1 MLAYG
6 FPGPPSSGAAW
17 DRLKAD
23 LAVVLA
29 GSAALCVWDP
39 GTAGLGYGGA
49 AVEAGSSARPD
60 EGAALDG
67 GDAQLCFTLH
77 MGLGE
82 VEDVWVFFHC
92 FSSRY
97 RRWSSRA
104 D

>member
-6 FPGPPSSGAAW
+6 LPGPPSSGAAW

-49 AVEAGSSARPD
+49 AVEAGGSARPD

-82 VEDVWVFFHC
+82 VEDVWVLFHC
-92 FSSRY
+92 FTSRY